1 MAADKDT
8 IYIDIDDEI
17 TGIIDKLKGSDKKV
31 VALVL
36 PKRASVFQ
44 SIVNMKLLKRAADSS
59 NKNLVLITSEAG
71 LLPLAGSAGIHV
83 AKTLTTK
90 PEIPADPGID
100 SDNDAETI
108 DENGAESPVDSS
120 QPVGD
125 LADAAAGVETLVLD
139 DEDTPPE
146 DAEGDAKPAAA
157 AAGAGAAAGAAA
169 KKAKN
174 KKFKIPDFNRFRL
187 WLTLGVLALVI
198 LVGGLIFAAVA
209 LPKATIAIKT
219 NASNIDTSTE
229 VNLSTAATK
238 LSSSDNTV
246 PAKLAQQQKTYTQQV
261 PTTGQKNNGN
271 KSSGHVTVTNCNDS
285 TVTIPAGTGFKSSAG
300 NTYIS
305 EEAVDVPGSDFSS
318 PLSGGKCKNNGK
330 ASVAVMAQNGGTA
343 YNQPSGASFTVAYGS
358 NLSGQG
364 GTMAGGTDSIV
375 QTVNQNDINNAKSKI
390 AANDNEIKT
399 ALSDQLKKDGYLPI
413 MATYNAGTPVVTAS
427 ANVGDVATTVT
438 VTQANTSTMFGAH
451 KEDLQ
456 TLVENSIKDQIDTG
470 KQSILDTGLDK
481 GIFTLNGM
489 SATAAQL
496 GLVTRAAVGPDLDPN
511 AIKANAAGKKPGAVK
526 EDLKSNPDVTDVEV
540 KLSPFW
546 VSSVP
551 KKTDRVKVDI
561 AKPATNIKS
570 TNTDANNP

>member
-17 TGIIDKLKGSDKKV
+17 TGIIDKLQGSDSKV

-71 LLPLAGSAGIHV
+71 LLPLAGAAGIHV
-83 AKTLTTK
+83 AKSLTTK
-90 PEIPADPGID
+90 PEIPAPPGQAGD
-100 SDNDAETI
+100 EDTETI
-108 DENGAESPVDSS
+108 DEEGATEPVDPQ
-120 QPVGD
+120 QPVGE
-125 LADAAAGVETLVLD
+125 LADAAAAGGVETLVLD

-146 DAEGDAKPAAA
+146 LDNTDAAKPAA
-157 AAGAGAAAGAAA
+157 GAAAA
-169 KKAKN
+169 KKAKG
-174 KKFKIPDFNRFRL
+174 KRFKIPDFNRFRL
-187 WLTLGVLALVI
+187 WLALGVLALII
-198 LVGGLIFAAVA
+198 LIGGFIFAAVA

-219 NASNIDTSTE
+219 NASNLDTNTE

-238 LSSSDNTV
+238 LDTANSTV

-271 KSSGHVTVTNCNDS
+271 KASGHVTVTNCNDS

-300 NTYIS
+300 NTYVS
-305 EEAVDVPGSDFSS
+305 QEAADVPGSDFTS
-318 PLSGGKCKNNGK
+318 PISGSKCKNNGK
-330 ASVAVMAQNGGTA
+330 ASVPVLAQSGGTA
-343 YNQPSGASFTVAYGS
+343 YNQPSGASFTISYGS

-364 GTMAGGTDSIV
+364 GTMSGGTDNIV

-390 AANDNEIKT
+390 AANDSEIKQT
-399 ALSDQLKKDGYLPI
+399 LSDQLKKDGYFAIP
-413 MATYNAGTPVVTAS
+413 ATYNAGTPAVTTS
-427 ANVGDVATTVT
+427 ANVSDVANTVT
-438 VTQANTSTMFGAH
+438 VTEVITATMFGAH
-451 KEDLQ
+451 KDDLQ
-456 TLVENSIKDQIDTG
+456 TLVKNSIKDQIDTG

-481 GIFTLNGM
+481 GVFNVNGA
-489 SATAAQL
+489 SADAAQL
-496 GLVTRAAVGPDLDPN
+496 TLVTRAAVGPDLDMET
-511 AIKANAAGKKPGAVK
+511 IKTNAAGKKAGAIK
-526 EDLKSNPDVTDVEV
+526 SDLGNNPDVTNVDV

-551 KKTDRVKVDI
+551 KKTSRIKVKI
-561 AKPATNIKS
+561 AKPAATNIKAKA
-570 TNTDANNP
+570 TNADNP